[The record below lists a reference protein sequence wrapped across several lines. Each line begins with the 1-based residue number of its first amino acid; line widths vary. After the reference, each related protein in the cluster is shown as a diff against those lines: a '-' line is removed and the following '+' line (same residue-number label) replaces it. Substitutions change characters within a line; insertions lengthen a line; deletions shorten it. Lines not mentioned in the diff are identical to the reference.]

1 MVDKKKDVILK
12 KIFILLTIMLIGCS
26 RNIQI
31 SPILQED
38 ARYNIKPSEMTGF
51 SFHFTSNPRADN
63 IQITKRRLDNKFR
76 YSLSSPFKNLLNE
89 WFYTKFKTNVQPENE
104 IKISINDIEH
114 ETINDNFLTSA
125 LTHSLQL
132 TVGVELIINKQKY
145 FRKFSFRKTM
155 RFNPN
160 EANENI
166 GMDKD
171 IIDLLET
178 FITAI
183 DTYTDD
189 TITFIQNFDTPKID
203 EKEIEKEDE
212 KKETIKPDKYVV
224 LEPLNLRVQPD
235 WKSKKILVLRANQI
249 VEKKIESG
257 DWVLIEY
264 FNTAKSKIII
274 GWVYGKY
281 LQKIDH

>member
-1 MVDKKKDVILK
+1 MKKL
-12 KIFILLTIMLIGCS
+12 FILLAIILIGCS

-89 WFYTKFKTNVQPENE
+89 WFYTKFKSNVQPENE
-104 IKISINDIEH
+104 INISINDIEH

-125 LTHSLQL
+125 LTHSVQL

-145 FRKFSFRKTM
+145 LREFSFRKTI

-189 TITFIQNFDTPKID
+189 TIAFIQNFNTSRIY
-203 EKEIEKEDE
+203 EKEKENE

-249 VEKKIESG
+249 VEKKTELG

-264 FNTAKSKIII
+264 FDHAKSKMII

-281 LQKIDH
+281 IQNIDN

>member
-1 MVDKKKDVILK
+1 MK
-12 KIFILLTIMLIGCS
+12 KIFFLLTIILISCS

-51 SFHFTSNPRADN
+51 SFHFTSNPKADN

-76 YSLSSPFKNLLNE
+76 YSLNSPFKNLLTE
-89 WFYTKFKTNVQPENE
+89 WFYIKFKSNVQPENE
-104 IKISINDIEH
+104 IKININDIEY

-125 LTHSLQL
+125 LIHSVQL
-132 TVGVELIINKQKY
+132 TVGVELILNKQK
-145 FRKFSFRKTM
+145 FLREFSFRKTM

-171 IIDLLET
+171 IMDLLET

-183 DTYTDD
+183 DTYADD
-189 TITFIQNFDTPKID
+189 TIAFIQDFDTSKID
-203 EKEIEKEDE
+203 EKEKEKE
-212 KKETIKPDKYVV
+212 KKETLKPEKYVV
-224 LEPLNLRVQPD
+224 LEPLNLREKPD
-235 WKSKKILVLRANQI
+235 WKAKKILVVQPNQI
-249 VEKKIESG
+249 VEKKMEFEE
-257 DWVLIEY
+257 WVLIEY
-264 FNTAKSKIII
+264 SDHVKSKKFT
-274 GWVYGKY
+274 GWVYGRY
-281 LQKIDH
+281 LQKIDY

>member
-1 MVDKKKDVILK
+1 VDKKDVIVK
-12 KIFILLTIMLIGCS
+12 KIFILLTIILIGCS

-76 YSLSSPFKNLLNE
+76 YSICSPFKNLLNE
-89 WFYTKFKTNVQPENE
+89 WFYTKFKSNVQPENE

-145 FRKFSFRKTM
+145 FREFSFRKTM

-189 TITFIQNFDTPKID
+189 TIEFIQNFDTPKID
-203 EKEIEKEDE
+203 EKEKEEE
-212 KKETIKPDKYVV
+212 KKIETIKPDKYVV

-235 WKSKKILVLRANQI
+235 WKSKKILVLKANQI
-249 VEKKIESG
+249 VEKKMG
-257 DWVLIEY
+257 LGVWVLIEY
-264 FNTAKSKIII
+264 FDHAISMIMI
-274 GWVYGKY
+274 GWVFGKY
-281 LQKIDH
+281 LEKIDK

>member
-1 MVDKKKDVILK
+1 LK
-12 KIFILLTIMLIGCS
+12 KLFILLAIILIGCS

-89 WFYTKFKTNVQPENE
+89 WFYTKFKSNVQPENE
-104 IKISINDIEH
+104 INISINDIEH

-125 LTHSLQL
+125 LTHSVQL

-145 FRKFSFRKTM
+145 LREFSFRKTI

-189 TITFIQNFDTPKID
+189 TIAFIQNFNTSRIY
-203 EKEIEKEDE
+203 EKEKENE

-249 VEKKIESG
+249 VEKKTELG

-264 FNTAKSKIII
+264 FDHAKSKMII

-281 LQKIDH
+281 IQNIDN